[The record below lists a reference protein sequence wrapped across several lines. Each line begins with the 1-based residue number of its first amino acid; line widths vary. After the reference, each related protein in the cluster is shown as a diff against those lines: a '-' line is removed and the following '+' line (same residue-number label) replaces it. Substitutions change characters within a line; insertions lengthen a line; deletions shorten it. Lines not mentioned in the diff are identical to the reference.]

1 MVAMKGIAGAPV
13 SFGVF
18 ELTADQPLPDPK
30 EILGPL
36 HELGYDGVDLGPVG
50 WLGRGDELRRR
61 LREHDLVLVGGWVDL
76 PFTDDDAFRAALPGL
91 DDALEIFMAAAELDP
106 SRPPLPTLA
115 DSGSELRRANPGG
128 AAPGLALDDD
138 GWARLARNVEAAATR
153 VRAAGLEPTF
163 HHHACTYVETPAEI
177 DEFLARTD
185 VGLTFDSGHLLIGG
199 GDPVEGWRRWGERI
213 NHLHLKD
220 ARTAVLD
227 QVLREKGGMR
237 DVWERRAFVELG
249 AGDLDVEG
257 FMDAV
262 VESGFDGWLVVEQ
275 DVVPSPS
282 DPPGR
287 VIDDQRANREALR
300 RWLP

>member
-1 MVAMKGIAGAPV
+1 MAMKGIAGAPV

-18 ELTADQPLPDPK
+18 ELTADQPLPEPE
-30 EILGPL
+30 EILAPL
-36 HELGYDGVDLGPVG
+36 RDLGYDGVDLGPVG

-61 LREHDLVLVGGWVDL
+61 LTTYGLTLVGGWVDL
-76 PFTDDDAFRAALPGL
+76 PFTDDDAFRAALPVL
-91 DDALEIFMAAAELDP
+91 DDALEVFVAAAEVDP

-115 DSGSELRRANPGG
+115 DAGDERRRANPGG
-128 AAPGLALDDD
+128 AAPGLSLDEK
-138 GWARLARNVEAAATR
+138 GWDRLTANVATAARR
-153 VRAAGLEPTF
+153 VRDAGLEPTF

-220 ARTAVLD
+220 ARTDVLD
-227 QVLREKGGMR
+227 QVVREKAGMR
-237 DVWERRAFVELG
+237 AVWERRAFVELG
-249 AGDLDVEG
+249 AGDLDVDA
-257 FMDAV
+257 FMEAV
-262 VESGFDGWLVVEQ
+262 QDSGFDGWLVVEQ
-275 DVVPSPS
+275 DVMPSPS

-287 VIDDQRANREALR
+287 VIEDQRANREALR
-300 RWLP
+300 RWFP

>member
-1 MVAMKGIAGAPV
+1 MKGIAGAPV

-36 HELGYDGVDLGPVG
+36 HDLGYDGVDLGPVG
-50 WLGRGDELRRR
+50 WLGRGDELHRR
-61 LREHDLVLVGGWVDL
+61 LREHELVLVGGWVDL
-76 PFTDDDAFRAALPGL
+76 PFTDDDAFRTALTAL
-91 DDALEIFMAAAELDP
+91 DDALEIFVTAAELDA

-115 DSGSELRRANPGG
+115 DSGSDLRRANPGG
-128 AAPGLALDDD
+128 AAPGLALDDA
-138 GWARLARNVEAAATR
+138 GWTRLARNVETAAAR

-185 VGLTFDSGHLLIGG
+185 VGLTFDTGHLLIGG
-199 GDPVEGWRRWGERI
+199 GDPVQGWRRWGARI

-220 ARTAVLD
+220 ASTTVLD
-227 QVLREKGGMR
+227 QVVREKAGMR
-237 DVWERRAFVELG
+237 AVWERRAFVELG
-249 AGDLDVEG
+249 AGDLDLDG

-262 VESGFDGWLVVEQ
+262 VGSGFDGWLVVEQ
-275 DVVPSPS
+275 DVMPSPS
-282 DPPGR
+282 DPPER
-287 VIDDQRANREALR
+287 VIDDQRANREVLR